1 MSRKKKGKKKQ
12 SKEVEIIQI
21 IDSKKLSKAE
31 KKALK
36 KQILRSRA
44 SQNQKERKH
53 KQSADQQQKDVDRK
67 EKDKAV
73 SEVMQEIKLRG
84 PIHAKLIGDK
94 VMVEEDY
101 ELFLPFYDR
110 SSFGEVHGVKDKRI
124 ELGLS
129 EALYLMERGKLD
141 IFEGKKKL
149 DLDKFVKGARKAEK
163 AFWTRYRV
171 YRELRTRGYTLKTA
185 LKFGADFRVYRRG
198 VRPGEDH
205 AKWVLF
211 CADEN
216 GGLTWRQFSAM
227 NRVAHST
234 RKHLLVAVVD
244 DEGDVTYYEIRWK
257 KP

>member
-1 MSRKKKGKKKQ
+1 MPKKKENKPKQ
-12 SKEVEIIQI
+12 
-21 IDSKKLSKAE
+21 D
-31 KKALK
+31 
-36 KQILRSRA
+36 
-44 SQNQKERKH
+44 
-53 KQSADQQQKDVDRK
+53 
-67 EKDKAV
+67 KDKAV
-73 SEVMQEIKLRG
+73 ADATKEIKLSGPVRG
-84 PIHAKLIGDK
+84 KLIGEK
-94 VMVEEDY
+94 VMIEEDY

-110 SSFGEVHGVKDKRI
+110 SSFGEIHGVKEKRI

-129 EALYLMERGKLD
+129 ESLYLMERDKLVVFD
-141 IFEGKKKL
+141 GKKQL
-149 DLDKFVKGARKAEK
+149 DLDGFVRLANKAEK
-163 AFWTRYRV
+163 NFWTRYRV

-198 VRPGEDH
+198 VKPGDDH

-216 GGLTWRQFSAM
+216 AGLTWRQFSAM

-234 RKHLLVAVVD
+234 RKHLLVGVVD

>member
-1 MSRKKKGKKKQ
+1 MPKKSNETKKISKIKKSADAKAQ
-12 SKEVEIIQI
+12 SKAV
-21 IDSKKLSKAE
+21 
-31 KKALK
+31 
-36 KQILRSRA
+36 
-44 SQNQKERKH
+44 
-53 KQSADQQQKDVDRK
+53 AD
-67 EKDKAV
+67 AV
-73 SEVMQEIKLRG
+73 KEIKISG
-84 PIHAKLIGDK
+84 PVRCKLIGDK

-110 SSFGEVHGVKDKRI
+110 SSFGEIHGVKQKRI

-129 EALYLMERGKLD
+129 ESLYLMERNK
-141 IFEGKKKL
+141 ITVFNGKKQL
-149 DLDKFVKGARKAEK
+149 DLEGFVKLAQKSEK
-163 AFWTRYRV
+163 NFWTRYRV

-198 VRPGEDH
+198 VKPGEDH

-216 GGLTWRQFSAM
+216 AGLTWRQFSAM

-234 RKHLLVAVVD
+234 RKHLLVGVVD

>member
-1 MSRKKKGKKKQ
+1 MANKK
-12 SKEVEIIQI
+12 ETVA
-21 IDSKKLSKAE
+21 KAIVAKAD
-31 KKALK
+31 KKA
-36 KQILRSRA
+36 
-44 SQNQKERKH
+44 
-53 KQSADQQQKDVDRK
+53 
-67 EKDKAV
+67 KDKAV
-73 SEVMQEIKLRG
+73 SDAMQEIKLQG
-84 PIHAKLIGDK
+84 PVRAKIIGNK

-110 SSFGEVHGVKDKRI
+110 SSFGEIHGVKQKRI
-124 ELGLS
+124 ELSLS

-141 IFEGKKKL
+141 VFNGKRKL
-149 DLDKFVKGARKAEK
+149 DLESFVRLAKRGEK
-163 AFWTRYRV
+163 NFWTRYRV
-171 YRELRTRGYTLKTA
+171 YREMRTRGYTLKTA

-198 VRPGEDH
+198 VKPGEDH

-216 GGLTWRQFSAM
+216 ESWPWRQFSAM

-234 RKHLLVAVVD
+234 RKHLLVGVVD

>member
-1 MSRKKKGKKKQ
+1 MPKK
-12 SKEVEIIQI
+12 IIN
-21 IDSKKLSKAE
+21 
-31 KKALK
+31 KKATPK
-36 KQILRSRA
+36 IK
-44 SQNQKERKH
+44 N
-53 KQSADQQQKDVDRK
+53 
-67 EKDKAV
+67 KAV
-73 SEVMQEIKLRG
+73 SEAVKEIKLSGPVRG
-84 PIHAKLIGDK
+84 KLIGEK
-94 VMVEEDY
+94 VIIEEDY

-110 SSFGEVHGVKDKRI
+110 SSFGEIHGIKKKRI

-129 EALYLMERGKLD
+129 EALYLMEREKLAVF
-141 IFEGKKKL
+141 ITKTQINLE
-149 DLDKFVKGARKAEK
+149 KFVKLAQKTERN
-163 AFWTRYRV
+163 FWTRYRV

-198 VRPGEDH
+198 VKPGEDH

-216 GGLTWRQFSAM
+216 SGLTWRQFSAM

-234 RKHLLVAVVD
+234 RKHLLVGVVD

>member
-1 MSRKKKGKKKQ
+1 MAK
-12 SKEVEIIQI
+12 KEVKQTKIKQTKVAKVKKIVTEEVKEI
-21 IDSKKLSKAE
+21 
-31 KKALK
+31 KKA
-36 KQILRSRA
+36 
-44 SQNQKERKH
+44 
-53 KQSADQQQKDVDRK
+53 KDR
-67 EKDKAV
+67 AV
-73 SEVMQEIKLRG
+73 SEAMQEIKLKG
-84 PIHAKLIGDK
+84 PVRSKLIGDK

-110 SSFGEVHGVKDKRI
+110 SSFGEIHGIKEKRI

-129 EALYLMERGKLD
+129 EALYLMERGKLAV
-141 IFEGKKKL
+141 FSGKRQL
-149 DLDKFVKGARKAEK
+149 DLDGFVRIARKSEK
-163 AFWTRYRV
+163 NFWTRYRV

-198 VRPGEDH
+198 VKPGEDH

-216 GGLTWRQFSAM
+216 DGLTWRAFSAM

-234 RKHLLVAVVD
+234 RKHLLIGVVD
-244 DEGDVTYYEIRWK
+244 DEGDATYYSVKWI

>member
-1 MSRKKKGKKKQ
+1 MIKKKVIAQAKQ
-12 SKEVEIIQI
+12 KVNLEIVHLTNT
-21 IDSKKLSKAE
+21 KKLDKAE
-31 KKALK
+31 KNIKN
-36 KQILRSRA
+36 KQK
-44 SQNQKERKH
+44 NQKHDE
-53 KQSADQQQKDVDRK
+53 AK
-67 EKDKAV
+67 EIKKAKDKAV

-84 PIHAKLIGDK
+84 PIKAKLIGDK

-110 SSFGEVHGVKDKRI
+110 SSFGEVHGVKTKRI

-129 EALYLMERGKLD
+129 EGLYLMERGKLA
-141 IFEGKKKL
+141 IFEGKKIVDLEKYVKL
-149 DLDKFVKGARKAEK
+149 AKKSEK
-163 AFWTRYRV
+163 NFWTRYRV

-198 VRPGEDH
+198 VKPGEDH

-216 GGLTWRQFSAM
+216 DGLTWRQFSAM

-234 RKHLLVAVVD
+234 RKSLLVGVVD
-244 DEGDVTYYEIRWK
+244 DEGDVTYYNMRWI

>member
-1 MSRKKKGKKKQ
+1 MPKKKELKKMKKVASATKEMKPNKSKDLKNNIKKVEMKKQ
-12 SKEVEIIQI
+12 
-21 IDSKKLSKAE
+21 
-31 KKALK
+31 
-36 KQILRSRA
+36 
-44 SQNQKERKH
+44 
-53 KQSADQQQKDVDRK
+53 
-67 EKDKAV
+67 KDKAV
-73 SEVMQEIKLRG
+73 SEAMNEIKLRG
-84 PIHAKLIGDK
+84 PVRAKLIGDK

-101 ELFLPFYDR
+101 ELFQPFYDR
-110 SSFGEVHGVKDKRI
+110 SSFGEIHGIKTKRI

-129 EALYLMERGKLD
+129 EALYLMERGKLAV
-141 IFEGKKKL
+141 FNGKKQV
-149 DLDKFVKGARKAEK
+149 DLDNFVRLAKKAEK
-163 AFWTRYRV
+163 NFWTRYRV

-198 VRPGEDH
+198 VKPGEDH

-216 GGLTWRQFSAM
+216 AGLTWRQFSAM

-234 RKHLLVAVVD
+234 RKHLLVGVVD

>member
-1 MSRKKKGKKKQ
+1 MKKVDKKVKKVDKKIEKNNAKIIAVQMDKPRKSKDLRGHAEQ
-12 SKEVEIIQI
+12 S
-21 IDSKKLSKAE
+21 SARKA
-31 KKALK
+31 
-36 KQILRSRA
+36 Q
-44 SQNQKERKH
+44 
-53 KQSADQQQKDVDRK
+53 
-67 EKDKAV
+67 DKAV
-73 SEVMQEIKLRG
+73 AEATQEIKLKG
-84 PIHAKLIGDK
+84 PVRSKLIGDK

-110 SSFGEVHGVKDKRI
+110 SSFGEIHGVKDKRI

-129 EALYLMERGKLD
+129 ESLYLMERGKLSV
-141 IFEGKKKL
+141 FSGKKVL
-149 DLDKFVKGARKAEK
+149 DLDGFVRLARKSEK
-163 AFWTRYRV
+163 NFWTRYRV

-198 VRPGEDH
+198 VKPGEDH

-216 GGLTWRQFSAM
+216 AGLTWRQFSAM

-234 RKHLLVAVVD
+234 RKSLLVGVVD
-244 DEGDVTYYEIRWK
+244 DEGDVTYYEVRWK